1 MDINDTIRNK
11 NLLRVAMEI
20 AAKGT
25 REGND
30 EGVAE
35 IEAINPSSKEVAVT
49 ETADDGVNELAD
61 LIIEELAEVE
71 SNLDFEL
78 VNEDLDF
85 AIDQIINKLLGIE
98 ETVNWDVS

>member
-11 NLLRVAMEI
+11 NLVRVAMEI

-30 EGVAE
+30 QGVAE
-35 IEAINPSSKEVAVT
+35 IEATTPSANEVAVT
-49 ETADDGVNELAD
+49 ETTDDDVNELAD
-61 LIIEELAEVE
+61 MVIEELVEVE

-85 AIDQIINKLLGIE
+85 AIDQIINKLLGTE
-98 ETVNWDVS
+98 ESPN

>member
-30 EGVAE
+30 QGVAE
-35 IEAINPSSKEVAVT
+35 IEAITPSENEVAVT
-49 ETADDGVNELAD
+49 ETANNDVDELVE
-61 LIIEELAEVE
+61 LVIEELVEVE

-78 VNEDLDF
+78 INEDLDF

-98 ETVNWDVS
+98 ESAN

>member
-30 EGVAE
+30 EGFDD

-98 ETVNWDVS
+98 ETVN